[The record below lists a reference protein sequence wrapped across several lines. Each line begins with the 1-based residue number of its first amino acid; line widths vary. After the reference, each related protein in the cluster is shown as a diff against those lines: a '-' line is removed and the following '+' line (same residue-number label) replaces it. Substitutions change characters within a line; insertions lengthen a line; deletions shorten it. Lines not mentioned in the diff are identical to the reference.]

1 MNPKSFKIRSFV
13 FGVMMFMA
21 GGYFAIHGLGLGGD
35 NGYLSIGSL
44 DEDILSAEQELIAL
58 QDHRKWLEHVC
69 PWSMNLRLMLICWV
83 NWLAVKVGS
92 MPRMRLLLIL
102 TNLG

>member
-35 NGYLSIGSL
+35 NGYLSIGGL
-44 DEDILSAEQELIAL
+44 DEDIFIAEQELIAL
-58 QDHRKWLEHVC
+58 QDHRKWLEHRV
-69 PWSMNLRLMLICWV
+69 SLVNESEVDADMLGE
-83 NWLAVKVGS
+83 LARQQGGLYAADEIV
-92 MPRMRLLLIL
+92 IDF
-102 TNLG
+102 N

>member
-44 DEDILSAEQELIAL
+44 DEDIFSAEQELIAL
-58 QDHRKWLEHVC
+58 QDHRKWLEHRV
-69 PWSMNLRLMLICWV
+69 SLVNESEVDADMLGE
-83 NWLAVKVGS
+83 LARREGGLYAADEVIID
-92 MPRMRLLLIL
+92 L
-102 TNLG
+102 N

>member
-58 QDHRKWLEHVC
+58 QDHRKWLEHRV
-69 PWSMNLRLMLICWV
+69 SLVNESEVDADMLGE
-83 NWLAVKVGS
+83 LARREGGLYAADEVVID
-92 MPRMRLLLIL
+92 L
-102 TNLG
+102 N

>member
-35 NGYLSIGSL
+35 NGYLSIGGL
-44 DEDILSAEQELIAL
+44 DEDIFIAEQELIAL
-58 QDHRKWLEHVC
+58 QDHRKWLEHRV
-69 PWSMNLRLMLICWV
+69 SLVNESEVDADMLGE
-83 NWLAVKVGS
+83 LARREGGLYAADEVIID
-92 MPRMRLLLIL
+92 L
-102 TNLG
+102 N

>member
-21 GGYFAIHGLGLGGD
+21 GGYFAVHGLGLGGD

-44 DEDILSAEQELIAL
+44 DEDIFSAEQELIAL
-58 QDHRKWLEHVC
+58 QDHRKWLEHRV
-69 PWSMNLRLMLICWV
+69 SLVNESEVDADMLGD
-83 NWLAVKVGS
+83 LARREGGLYAADEVIID
-92 MPRMRLLLIL
+92 L
-102 TNLG
+102 N

>member
-44 DEDILSAEQELIAL
+44 DEDIISAEQELIAL
-58 QDHRKWLEHVC
+58 QDHRKWLEHRV
-69 PWSMNLRLMLICWV
+69 SLVNELEVDADMLGE
-83 NWLAVKVGS
+83 LARREGGLYAADEVIID
-92 MPRMRLLLIL
+92 L
-102 TNLG
+102 N

>member
-44 DEDILSAEQELIAL
+44 DEDIISAEQELIAL
-58 QDHRKWLEHVC
+58 QDHRKWLEHRV
-69 PWSMNLRLMLICWV
+69 SLVNESEVDADMLGE
-83 NWLAVKVGS
+83 LARREGGLYAADEVIID
-92 MPRMRLLLIL
+92 L
-102 TNLG
+102 N

>member
-44 DEDILSAEQELIAL
+44 DEDIISAEQELIAL
-58 QDHRKWLEHVC
+58 QDHRKWLEHRV
-69 PWSMNLRLMLICWV
+69 SLVNELEVDADMLGE
-83 NWLAVKVGS
+83 LARREGGLYAADEVVID
-92 MPRMRLLLIL
+92 L
-102 TNLG
+102 N

>member
-58 QDHRKWLEHVC
+58 QDHRKWLEHRV
-69 PWSMNLRLMLICWV
+69 SLVNESEVDADMLGE
-83 NWLAVKVGS
+83 LARREGGLYAADEVIID
-92 MPRMRLLLIL
+92 L
-102 TNLG
+102 N

>member
-44 DEDILSAEQELIAL
+44 DQDIITAEQELSAL
-58 QDHRKWLEHVC
+58 QDHRKWLEHRV
-69 PWSMNLRLMLICWV
+69 SLVNETEVDADMLGE
-83 NWLAVKVGS
+83 LARREGG
-92 MPRMRLLLIL
+92 LYAADEIII
-102 TNLG
+102 NFN

>member
-21 GGYFAIHGLGLGGD
+21 GGDFAIHGLGLGGD

-44 DEDILSAEQELIAL
+44 DEDIISAEQELIAL
-58 QDHRKWLEHVC
+58 QDHRKWLEHRV
-69 PWSMNLRLMLICWV
+69 SLVNELEVDADMLGE
-83 NWLAVKVGS
+83 LARREGGLYAADEVIID
-92 MPRMRLLLIL
+92 L
-102 TNLG
+102 N